1 MREEFFT
8 RIALC
13 ALLGTLAACND
24 SSGDGSLLA
33 AVASVSGGNPE
44 VSAARIAAAAPV
56 TPRAGLVL
64 SCSTATA
71 TVQFAACPNGKLVY
85 SVPAAGVYVESSTV
99 ATNTIPGYSAATH
112 VFQPYQKAVAVVICT
127 VVETPGLAVT
137 YNTDPCTRSHAMA
150 AGPAAAGSSS
160 SGGGSSSSSS
170 SSSSGGV
177 SSSSSSGGITSSSST
192 SGSSSSGGGSSSGSS
207 SGGKSSSRAS
217 GGVWVV
223 FRANPPAAAGGSSSG
238 SSSGN
243 LQRLLGRQLL

>member
-56 TPRAGLVL
+56 TPRAGLTL

-85 SVPAAGVYVESSTV
+85 AVPAAGVYVESSTV
-99 ATNTIPGYSAATH
+99 ATTTIPGYSAATH
-112 VFQPYQKAVAVVICT
+112 VFQPYQNAVAVVICT
-127 VVETPGLAVT
+127 FFFVARKRQTLAVPSIA
-137 YNTDPCTRSHAMA
+137 NVPPV
-150 AGPAAAGSSS
+150 PA
-160 SGGGSSSSSS
+160 
-170 SSSSGGV
+170 V
-177 SSSSSSGGITSSSST
+177 
-192 SGSSSSGGGSSSGSS
+192 
-207 SGGKSSSRAS
+207 
-217 GGVWVV
+217 
-223 FRANPPAAAGGSSSG
+223 PADELTAV
-238 SSSGN
+238 
-243 LQRLLGRQLL
+243 